1 MFEEK
6 LFKKV
11 ISRLKKES
19 ISYMLTGGLAVSI
32 WGRPRSTLDIDI
44 VIDLKEKDKDKL
56 IKIFKKDFY
65 IDKEAVDL
73 ALSKSFFFNII
84 DFKSNVKVDFYLLKQ
99 NEYEKIRFKRRRKR
113 KILGMTIDIISPED
127 LILIKLRWYKE
138 SDSSRHLED
147 AESILKIQK
156 KLDLVYLKK
165 WAEIH
170 STIKI
175 LESLKKKIL

>member
-19 ISYMLTGGLAVSI
+19 ISYMLTGGLAVSV

-44 VIDLKEKDKDKL
+44 VIDLKEKDKSKV

-65 IDKEAVDL
+65 IDEKTVDL

-84 DFKSNVKVDFYLLKQ
+84 DFESNVKVDFYLLKQ
-99 NEYEKIRFKRRRKR
+99 NDYEKIKFKRRRRR
-113 KILGMTIDIISPED
+113 KILGMNIDIISPED
-127 LILIKLRWYKE
+127 LVLIKLKWHKE

-147 AESILKIQK
+147 TESILKIQK
-156 KLDLVYLKK
+156 KLDWAYLKK